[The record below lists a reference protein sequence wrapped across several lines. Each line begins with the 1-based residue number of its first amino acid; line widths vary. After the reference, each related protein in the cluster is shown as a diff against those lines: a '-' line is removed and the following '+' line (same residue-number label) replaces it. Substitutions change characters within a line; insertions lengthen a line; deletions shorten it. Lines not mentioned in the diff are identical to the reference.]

1 MSEVTMHRRDARPG
15 LRADPLVVVLVLLAV
30 TAVAGFGLRQAA
42 PGAQVVIFWLLQTA
56 VHVSFTVTS
65 AQLARTGPAPHRR
78 LWLWFAGAGAAFV
91 VGDLVQL
98 LSVARDP
105 LTPSAVVGTEF
116 QVGSVAV
123 GVVLLVVG
131 LLRHPLGEMTA
142 GGRDRLRL
150 DAATVLAAATTF
162 GLWLFEVPP
171 GPRDAAWALGLV
183 VALLVMPG
191 VFLVAIFAVLRLVLS
206 GWTPFTRMC
215 GITGGVAAILQTVLQ
230 SVPGSIYLDPRFTP
244 WLLAGNVVAST
255 LLALVARNQQRS
267 GQHAVRPTRRI
278 RRRPYSVLPYAGMV
292 AVWALTAAVLLTGG
306 LDARSWVVGIG
317 ASVTTALVVGRQLNA
332 FRHITELL
340 RERDELTE
348 RLTRLAYHDALTGLA
363 NRGLFM
369 RQLHE
374 GLAAGP
380 VTVFL
385 IDLDDFKP
393 VNDAFGHATGDQLL
407 IEVARRLRT
416 GVRAGDSVARL
427 GGDEFAVLMS
437 GLSAAR
443 AAEVVDELTTA
454 LRGSIRIGAADVP
467 LRASVG
473 MAAGRHGEHD
483 PDSLLHAADMAMYA
497 VKEARRS
504 LADGDLR

>member
-1 MSEVTMHRRDARPG
+1 MHRRTPRPW

-30 TAVAGFGLRQAA
+30 TTVAGYGLRRAA
-42 PGAQVVIFWLLQTA
+42 AGPQVVVFWLLMAA
-56 VHVSFTVTS
+56 VHVSFAVCS
-65 AQLARTGPAPHRR
+65 AQVARLGPVSGRR
-78 LWLWFAGAGAAFV
+78 LWQSFAAAGSAFV
-91 VGDLVQL
+91 IGDLGQL
-98 LSVARDP
+98 VLVVRAPLAPASV
-105 LTPSAVVGTEF
+105 LGSQF
-116 QVGSVAV
+116 QFGSVAV
-123 GVVLLVVG
+123 GMVLLVAG
-131 LLRHPLGEMTA
+131 LLRHPLGEMTDSA
-142 GGRDRLRL
+142 RARLRL

-162 GLWLFEVPP
+162 GLWLFELPP
-171 GPRDAAWALGLV
+171 GPRDSRWVFWLA

-191 VFLVAIFAVLRLVLS
+191 IFLVAIFAVLRLLVS
-206 GWTPFTRMC
+206 GRMPVSRTC
-215 GITGGVAAILQTVLQ
+215 AVAGGVAAIMQAVLQ
-230 SVPGSIYLDPRFTP
+230 VVPSSVYLAPRWTP
-244 WLLAGNVVAST
+244 WLLAANVLAST
-255 LLALVARNQQRS
+255 LLALAARAQQRTA
-267 GQHAVRPTRRI
+267 QQAVRPVERDGHRH
-278 RRRPYSVLPYAGMV
+278 YSVLPYAGMA
-292 AVWALTAAVLLTGG
+292 AVWALTVAVLVTGG
-306 LDARSWVVGIG
+306 LDARAWVVGVG
-317 ASVTTALVVGRQLNA
+317 ATVTTVLVISRQLNA

-340 RERDELTE
+340 RERDELTA

-416 GVRAGDSVARL
+416 GVRTGDCVARL

-443 AAEVVDELTTA
+443 GDEVLDELA
-454 LRGSIRIGAADVP
+454 GLLRGTVRIGVADVP

-497 VKEARRS
+497 VKEARRN
-504 LADGDLR
+504 LADSDLR